1 MKRKGNQLFVTAL
14 TAAMAVSLLLPAEPA
29 AAAKKVK
36 FNVKTLSLTVGKK
49 KTLKI
54 KNAKKKAKWSISFEL
69 GYSKK
74 PALHGR
80 LNSSTDTEIR
90 KFLMEFRR
98 IFMSKYYDYFE
109 EQEHNSGEITMDNA
123 HE

>member
-1 MKRKGNQLFVTAL
+1 MSKIFYHNTLHKRHRIDQLQFSESNQERLFPKLGFGNESIIFANYGAL
-14 TAAMAVSLLLPAEPA
+14 Q
-29 AAAKKVK
+29 
-36 FNVKTLSLTVGKK
+36 
-49 KTLKI
+49 
-54 KNAKKKAKWSISFEL
+54 KAKWSISFEL

>member
-1 MKRKGNQLFVTAL
+1 MKAL
-14 TAAMAVSLLLPAEPA
+14 YLRITELYKKRNGRLVS
-29 AAAKKVK
+29 
-36 FNVKTLSLTVGKK
+36 N
-49 KTLKI
+49 
-54 KNAKKKAKWSISFEL
+54 W
-69 GYSKK
+69 
-74 PALHGR
+74 ALHGR